1 MLSEIRHRAS
11 SNALR
16 RLKFGKLPPIG
27 TRNFQKI
34 PAPTLP
40 AAHRIAVVSQW
51 DVKDVGLWLAQLG
64 LPNLQNEFRKHAIDG
79 QELLHLTHETLTNV
93 LGVGRCSFQ
102 CH

>member
-1 MLSEIRHRAS
+1 MCL
-11 SNALR
+11 L
-16 RLKFGKLPPIG
+16 
-27 TRNFQKI
+27 QKI

-64 LPNLQNEFRKHAIDG
+64 LPDLQTEFRKHAIDG

-93 LGVGRCSFQ
+93 LGVGRYPVRSYAAADQ
-102 CH
+102 RQTLLAYSRVEQAAVH